1 MSSDDRK
8 TKVFERLREEDLAAA
23 QEPGA
28 AEAGAGTTEVPAEEA
43 PAEAGEALA
52 AAEAAAHK
60 KKPARRVKRW
70 QKILVGVLAVLVLV
84 LGGVYFYAMSKLDK
98 IEKDNTLDLASL
110 KTVQVPGY
118 RNIVLLGI
126 DTRDMKVVE
135 GSRSDSIMIASI
147 NEQTKAVTV
156 TSIYRDTLLKMGDTD
171 SYEKATHAHAYGGP
185 EMALQTID
193 QAMDIDATEYISFN
207 FKAVADAV
215 DAVGGLEIDVKDYE
229 VSELNK
235 ITKHTGEVLGV
246 DDYAL
251 CDGPGE
257 QTLDGIQAVAY
268 GRIRKGVGDDYKR
281 TERARDVMM
290 LLLQKVRN
298 MSPSELNKILD
309 IVLPQIRTNLS
320 NSQILDLMADISKY
334 EVVDSIGFPY
344 QKYAMMVDGASV
356 VAPLDLEADV
366 IRWHEKVF
374 GQVDYE
380 ISPDAKAISDHIKNS
395 LLPEDRRGLMDDE
408 EDYDESEDSGDGY
421 EDYDESEGY
430 DGYDDYDESE
440 DYDEGY

>member
-23 QEPGA
+23 QEPSTV
-28 AEAGAGTTEVPAEEA
+28 EAGAGTAEVPAEVVPEA

-52 AAEAAAHK
+52 AAEAAAHR

-246 DDYAL
+246 SDYAL

-290 LLLQKVRN
+290 LLLKKVRN

-320 NSQILDLMADISKY
+320 NSQMKLLTAVLFGILGK
-334 EVVDSIGFPY
+334 
-344 QKYAMMVDGASV
+344 
-356 VAPLDLEADV
+356 
-366 IRWHEKVF
+366 
-374 GQVDYE
+374 
-380 ISPDAKAISDHIKNS
+380 
-395 LLPEDRRGLMDDE
+395 
-408 EDYDESEDSGDGY
+408 
-421 EDYDESEGY
+421 
-430 DGYDDYDESE
+430 
-440 DYDEGY
+440 